1 MKIGVLTFWD
11 SQDNYGQL
19 LQCFALQKYLID
31 AGHDVFLIRYKHD
44 NDYDNIYVKSP
55 LGKRIIRLFNPFFFA
70 RAILIRLHNLQK
82 ESENKVRLFDEFR
95 IRFLKTSDV
104 LYTSYGELRENPP
117 EADVYIV
124 GSDQVWNPN
133 YTGGQDIKAY
143 KKIVNSYFLNFGCEN
158 TKRISYAAS
167 WGVKS
172 LDDEKKRLIMPLL
185 QKFDYVSVRE
195 ESGINLCQQCG
206 YKNAKWV
213 CDPTILLPANI
224 YRDVYKASKIKKIEE
239 PYILLYMLNNQF
251 EFDVNKIYDFAKK
264 KKLKVVYVTGNGVS
278 DKRKKTFA
286 TIPEWLYLIDNAT
299 YVITNSFHCGV
310 FSTIFNKQYGIIP
323 LSGKDKEMNLRFES
337 LFSLYG
343 IDSRF
348 ILLNDFNVLEKK
360 YDSNHIESNF
370 LQELQEICDA

>member
-1 MKIGVLTFWD
+1 
-11 SQDNYGQL
+11 
-19 LQCFALQKYLID
+19 
-31 AGHDVFLIRYKHD
+31 
-44 NDYDNIYVKSP
+44 
-55 LGKRIIRLFNPFFFA
+55 
-70 RAILIRLHNLQK
+70 
-82 ESENKVRLFDEFR
+82 
-95 IRFLKTSDV
+95 
-104 LYTSYGELRENPP
+104 
-117 EADVYIV
+117 
-124 GSDQVWNPN
+124 
-133 YTGGQDIKAY
+133 
-143 KKIVNSYFLNFGCEN
+143 
-158 TKRISYAAS
+158 
-167 WGVKS
+167 
-172 LDDEKKRLIMPLL
+172 MPLPEG
-185 QKFDYVSVRE
+185 FPEVVETCEPIR
-195 ESGINLCQQCG
+195 
-206 YKNAKWV
+206 
-213 CDPTILLPANI
+213 I
-224 YRDVYKASKIKKIEE
+224 YDFRLKIKKIEE

-286 TIPEWLYLIDNAT
+286 TIPEWLYLVDNAT